1 MYLLFIKQRNS
12 ELDLDSRIKGILVT
26 SIRSIDYKNA

>member
-12 ELDLDSRIKGILVT
+12 ELDLDSRIKEILVT
-26 SIRSIDYKNA
+26 SIRKNDKKNA